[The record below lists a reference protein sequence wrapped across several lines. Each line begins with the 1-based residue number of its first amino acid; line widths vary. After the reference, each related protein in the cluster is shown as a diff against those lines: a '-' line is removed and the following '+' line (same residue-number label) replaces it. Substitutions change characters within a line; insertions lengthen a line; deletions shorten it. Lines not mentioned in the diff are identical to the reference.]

1 MKILTV
7 KKERESLH
15 YKKTINRRWAGV
27 LILLPLISFYSFA
40 FDDTISEKFSR
51 NQNRFEESIA
61 GLNFKFHPDAVD
73 KLKTESGY
81 GDSPVEIQQRLER
94 AERRREI
101 LEQKL
106 EKIDTAIKNH
116 FWTDFYFMDFTHI
129 PRLSQKETAKEKID
143 LPSIEQWFA
152 DRHRDWSALGAE
164 VTKNA
169 PDFFKSNSPSR
180 ESFHRLVK
188 LSIENLMRQGIFIY
202 LDIAYPSVKYHGED
216 HAYIKHIKSLNEGT
230 IDKQRYLNELKA
242 QYQALM
248 ENRILNRSGASF
260 SSLEKT
266 VFGYI
271 QGEWNEH
278 ILPKTNNFFPAAYQ
292 NSLSALFDFPLQFSI
307 LNKMRENLENLKQS
321 EIPSE
326 THSSMES
333 DRFWFHTPA
342 VSERRYKALTDILQ
356 SCYPSFRDL
365 PSFEFLRM
373 ALFSDYKKM
382 PDIPGFEFGS
392 RPAVSVGRKDQY
404 AGLALDRLFSL
415 DSSRYNHENSLCKTV
430 ALIGR
435 QTLMENERE
444 LLEKYLADEGGF
456 YEKGKGLEERI
467 RSLKITAEER
477 KQNVLRLEEELEKER
492 AKNDLYFSQKIQ
504 RFFCFSPF
512 CDRSRF
518 GPDQNK
524 IQSLETR
531 LDSERKERDRTAQ
544 SAQSAVYE
552 YLIGYA
558 QYSYLGEV
566 FYERALLESEAS
578 LKRHH
583 INQSVRLSSL
593 RAELKEERAKDQNIF
608 SWIPYLGAD
617 QGKIYS
623 LQDKIKEL
631 ENKIILQAVVE
642 HNFKAGTHWSRVEE
656 RTIERVRESRAR
668 LALLESRLSSTRREY
683 EEAEAIL
690 ASLPKLL
697 EDRREKLEN
706 EAVKI
711 LSDFFSNL
719 GKKYQEYEKAVA
731 ETTELKDSLQKTAA
745 EISELQAFLSEEEPE
760 GKKSPPSPLDRKL
773 LKLKEQII
781 SDLKDGRPPRLED
794 VFNGLLLEHY
804 RPFKRPFGEDLEL
817 FYTARSDL
825 NEIAEAKVLASIN
838 FFKPSYEKRIAVTH
852 NNGKP
857 LIYNRSAVSL
867 FDPLLKNRVQCY
879 SGSLLFFTLTEL
891 TGMTETPRF
900 AIFTAGHILPG
911 VLSADGKNLLGIETT
926 AKGQGLVNFGP
937 VREIS
942 DEIRVVDLYQFL
954 LVDLLKSEISN
965 FSDILIAGQ
974 NSLKKYGF
982 SIENLYAISAAEGRE
997 RRSGSADILN
1007 ATPFGFGDSTVPPGD
1022 RIRGEVTE
1030 IGSPLP
1036 EEGTQRSAVKEG
1048 GIPSFYTSGEVDFS
1062 IGPAKDQPQR
1072 KGMQEGGAFSSFYI
1086 AAGEETSIALTKG
1099 DSELSAPFVFNVL
1112 YPKEWNDLTITVD
1125 VKRACREKGF
1135 KVWQWPLHWEKFME
1149 IVHQSRQD
1157 FPDKPLSRLFEI
1169 FAAQNL
1175 SLYDKSFA
1183 EMCEY
1188 TPQMEEIPPL
1198 QVSDQG
1204 FMKLPLAYV
1213 PCFKELNDLTT
1224 NIKGM
1229 RRFCVEPLL
1238 YCARQN
1244 IRQWPLCVEKF
1255 MEMAYQSRQD
1265 FPNKPLSRLF
1275 EIFAAQNLS
1284 FYDKSFFE
1292 VCKDTLQMEEIPPLH
1307 PLKVYQRLV
1316 LQLSGSHSM
1325 THSYS
1330 SCF

>member
-1 MKILTV
+1 MT
-7 KKERESLH
+7 
-15 YKKTINRRWAGV
+15 KTLNRRWAGV
-27 LILLPLISFYSFA
+27 LILPALISFYSFA
-40 FDDTISEKFSR
+40 FDDTLSKKFSR

-61 GLNFKFHPDAVD
+61 GLNFKFHPNAVD
-73 KLKTESGY
+73 KLKTGSGY
-81 GDSPVEIQQRLER
+81 GDFPVEIQQRLER
-94 AERRREI
+94 TERRREI

-106 EKIDTAIKNH
+106 EKIDTAMGSH
-116 FWTDFYFMDFTHI
+116 FWTDFSFMDFVHI
-129 PRLSQKETAKEKID
+129 PRFSQEETAKEKID
-143 LPSIEQWFA
+143 FPSIEQWFA

-169 PDFFKSNSPSR
+169 PDFFKSNPPTR
-180 ESFHRLVK
+180 ESFHRLVEF
-188 LSIENLMRQGIFIY
+188 SIESLRQQGVFIY
-202 LDIAYPSVKYHGED
+202 LDIAYPSLTHHGEE
-216 HAYIKHIKSLNEGT
+216 HAYIQHIKSLNEGT
-230 IDKQRYLNELKA
+230 IDSPGQARDAPPDSHTDNRQYLNELKA
-242 QYQALM
+242 QYQALVG
-248 ENRILNRSGASF
+248 NRILNRSGNSF
-260 SSLEKT
+260 PSLEET

-278 ILPKTNNFFPAAYQ
+278 TLPKTNNFFPEAYR
-292 NSLSALFDFPLQFSI
+292 NSLSALFEFPLQFSV
-307 LNKMRENLENLKQS
+307 LNTIRENTENLKQS
-321 EIPSE
+321 EILSE
-326 THSSMES
+326 TYSSMES

-342 VSERRYKALTDILQ
+342 VSEKRYKALRDILQ

-365 PSFEFLRM
+365 PPFEFLRM

-404 AGLALDRLFSL
+404 VGLTLDRLFSL
-415 DSSRYNHENSLCKTV
+415 ASSRYNHENSLCKTV

-435 QTLMENERE
+435 QILMENERE
-444 LLEKYLADEGGF
+444 LLEKYLADEGDF
-456 YEKGKGLEERI
+456 YEQGRGLEERI

-492 AKNDLYFSQKIQ
+492 AKNDLSHLDFSQKIQ
-504 RFFCFSPF
+504 RFFCFGPF

-531 LDSERKERDRTAQ
+531 LDSERKERDRAVQ

-558 QYSYLGEV
+558 QYSYLGDF
-566 FYERALLESEAS
+566 FYERALRESEAS
-578 LKRHH
+578 LKKHH

-593 RAELKEERAKDQNIF
+593 RAELKEEFAKDQNYIF
-608 SWIPYLGAD
+608 SRIPNFGAD

-642 HNFKAGTHWSRVEE
+642 HDFKAGTHWSRVEE

-683 EEAEAIL
+683 EEAEAVL

-731 ETTELKDSLQKTAA
+731 ETTELKDSLQKTVA
-745 EISELQAFLSEEEPE
+745 EISELQAFLSEEGPE
-760 GKKSPPSPLDRKL
+760 GRKSPLSPLDGKL

-804 RPFKRPFGEDLEL
+804 RPFKRPFEEDLEL

-852 NNGKP
+852 NSGKP

-867 FDPLLKNRVQCY
+867 FDPLLQNRVQCY

-891 TGMTETPRF
+891 AGMTETPRF

-911 VLSADGKNLLGIETT
+911 VLSADGKELLGIETT

-937 VREIS
+937 VQEIS

-954 LVDLLKSEISN
+954 PVELLKSEISN

-982 SIENLYAISAAEGRE
+982 STENLYAISAAADGRE
-997 RRSGSADILN
+997 RPGDSVDILN

-1030 IGSPLP
+1030 IGSLLP
-1036 EEGTQRSAVKEG
+1036 EEGTQRSVVKEG

-1062 IGPAKDQPQR
+1062 IGPAEDQAQR
-1072 KGMQEGGAFSSFYI
+1072 KGMQGGGAFSSFYI
-1086 AAGEETSIALTKG
+1086 ATGEETSIALMKG
-1099 DSELSAPFVFNVL
+1099 DSERAVPFVFDAL
-1112 YPKEWNDLTITVD
+1112 YPEEWNDP
-1125 VKRACREKGF
+1125 EK
-1135 KVWQWPLHWEKFME
+1135 W
-1149 IVHQSRQD
+1149 
-1157 FPDKPLSRLFEI
+1157 
-1169 FAAQNL
+1169 
-1175 SLYDKSFA
+1175 
-1183 EMCEY
+1183 
-1188 TPQMEEIPPL
+1188 
-1198 QVSDQG
+1198 
-1204 FMKLPLAYV
+1204 
-1213 PCFKELNDLTT
+1213 NDLSKV
-1224 NIKGM
+1224 IDG
-1229 RRFCVEPLL
+1229 RGFCVEPLL
-1238 YCARQN
+1238 YCAGRN
-1244 IRQWPLCVEKF
+1244 IRKWPLCREKF
-1255 MEMAYQSRQD
+1255 MEMAHQSRQD
-1265 FPNKPLSRLF
+1265 FPNKPLSRWF
-1275 EIFAAQNLS
+1275 ERFRHLS
-1284 FYDKSFFE
+1284 FFSRVFFE
-1292 VCKDTLQMEEIPPLH
+1292 VCDEHTLRMEEIPPH
-1307 PLKVYQRLV
+1307 KPLEVYRRLV
-1316 LQLSGSHSM
+1316 LQLSDGSS
-1325 THSYS
+1325 SYDP
-1330 SCF
+1330 FIFQLLLNPQNATDK